1 MPTPA
6 AILKRYWGYDS
17 FRTGQAE
24 IIDSILNQQDTLA
37 LLPTGGGKS
46 ICYQV
51 PALLKPGLCLVISP
65 LIALMR
71 DQVENLRKR
80 GITAYAIHTGMSRAE
95 VINILTVAGESNCKL
110 LYVSPERLSTALFQ
124 EYLPGLNI
132 QFIAV
137 DEAHCISQWGY
148 DFRPAYLRIAEL
160 RPQLPEVPILA
171 LTASA
176 TPAIQEDICL
186 RLTPEGSDPS
196 RWKRFR
202 NSFERSNLSYSVLS
216 VPAKLPRLR
225 QILEKLDGTGIIYCR
240 SRKGTESVA
249 QELSSWGVAAEY
261 YHAGL
266 TMEQRRDREW
276 SWMQGTTRV
285 MTCTNAFGMGIDKPD
300 VRFVVHYDAPE
311 SLENYYQE
319 AGRAGRDGK
328 RAYAILLNE
337 PSSIQ
342 ELEERSRLQFP
353 ALDEVRRIYQS
364 VANYLQV
371 PVGVGEGQFFDFDP
385 IDFRKKFKHDAY
397 SIQQAFALLE
407 ENELLSYNEEVF
419 LPPIV
424 RVLAERAELEQ
435 FEQQAPK
442 EMELVQVLL
451 RQYGGIRD
459 RAVGISEIVL
469 AKSMR
474 ADKLRIVQELSLLHQ
489 IGLIDYQPRKD
500 RPQIQWLQP
509 RASAQEIKLD
519 ATRYQFRKREA
530 EKRLAAMLTYL
541 RETNTCRSQWIGQYF
556 GDPDLPP
563 CGICDN
569 CIERKKRAKPSNP
582 IELQENLLA
591 VLHNTPA
598 HWAELQE
605 RFSEVPTDRL
615 TQALDYLLGEGKIFT
630 DDRGKLQIRKLT

>member
-1 MPTPA
+1 MSSATS
-6 AILKRYWGYDS
+6 ILKQYWGYDS
-17 FRTGQAE
+17 FRPGQAE
-24 IIDSILNQQDTLA
+24 IIDSILSGKDTLA
-37 LLPTGGGKS
+37 ILPTGGGKS

-51 PALLKPGLCLVISP
+51 PALLRPGLCLVISP

-80 GITAYAIHTGMSRAE
+80 GITAYAIHTGMSRGE

-110 LYVSPERLSTALFQ
+110 LYVSPERLNTALFQ
-124 EYLPGLNI
+124 EFLPGLNI

-160 RPQLPEVPILA
+160 RPQLPDAPILA

-176 TPAIQEDICL
+176 TPAIQDDICL
-186 RLTPEGSDPS
+186 RLTPEGSDAS

-240 SRKGTESVA
+240 SRKATESVA
-249 QELSSWGVAAEY
+249 QELSSWGVSAEH

-266 TMEQRRDREW
+266 TMEQRRERETN
-276 SWMQGTTRV
+276 WMQGTTRV

-300 VRFVVHYDAPE
+300 VRFVVHYDATE

-319 AGRAGRDGK
+319 AGRAGRDEK

-337 PSSIQ
+337 PSSMQ

-353 ALDEVRRIYQS
+353 SLDEVRKIYQS

-371 PVGVGEGQFFDFDP
+371 PIGVGEGQFVDFDP
-385 IDFRKKFKHDAY
+385 IDFRKKFKHDSY
-397 SIQQAFALLE
+397 SLQQAFALLE
-407 ENELLSYNEEVF
+407 ENQWLSYNEEVF
-419 LPPIV
+419 FPPTV
-424 RVLAERAELEQ
+424 RVLADRDELER
-435 FEQQAPK
+435 FERERPR
-442 EMELVQVLL
+442 EMELIKTLL

-459 RAVGISEIVL
+459 RPVGISELVL
-469 AKSMR
+469 AKALR
-474 ADKLRIVQELSLLHQ
+474 VDKERIGPELIQLHRSGH
-489 IGLIDYQPRKD
+489 IEYQPRKD

-509 RASAQEIKLD
+509 RASATEIKLN
-519 ATRYQFRKREA
+519 AERYEFRKREA
-530 EKRLAAMLTYL
+530 AKRLAAMLNYL
-541 RETNTCRSQWIGQYF
+541 KETNACRSQWIGQYF
-556 GDPDLPP
+556 GDPDLKA

-569 CIERKKRAKPSNP
+569 CIERKKRAVQPDP
-582 IELQENLLA
+582 IQ
-591 VLHNTPA
+591 
-598 HWAELQE
+598 LQE
-605 RFSEVPTDRL
+605 RLLILLEQSPMDWLALQQQCADIPADRL
-615 TQALDYLLGEGKIFT
+615 QAALHFLMGEGRIGS
-630 DDRGKLQIRKLT
+630 DDQGQLRSN